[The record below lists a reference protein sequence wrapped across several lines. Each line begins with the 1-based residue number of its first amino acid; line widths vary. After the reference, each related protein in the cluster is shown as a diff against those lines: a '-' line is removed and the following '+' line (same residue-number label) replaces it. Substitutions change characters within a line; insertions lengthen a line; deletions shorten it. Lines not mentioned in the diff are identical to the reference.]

1 MNIHKFNIK
10 PKDKQ
15 HKTIKWIIPDDI
27 RQYVKKVNSSTWEI
41 YSHEDIL
48 LKPKEVKFLMLGIG
62 FMMSEGVVL
71 TSLANSLSKKRC
83 SIQNEVNLEDT
94 VNIIA
99 VITNNSKETV
109 KIQENDLLFLVCYKK
124 IMMVFKKMTE
134 MKEKI
139 YPELPTIREQP
150 TAPNVVNGGSDD
162 RGHSY
167 RLKIIREVQNFL
179 EEEIKKRDAFSKK
192 YFRKAKVVN
201 IVDNGLIVI
210 TIGAEGTG
218 AVLLSTGVGVPF
230 ALALGISGVVTGAI
244 SLIGNI
250 FSKKAT
256 TKVEKH
262 LKIKTLAMAKLDT
275 IASHVSKAMM
285 DDFIND
291 EEFML
296 IMEEMEKYKALKEEI
311 RNNTKKKLKT
321 EEEESLIERGRQEA
335 RESFRRLVEKNKT
348 I

>member
-1 MNIHKFNIK
+1 
-10 PKDKQ
+10 
-15 HKTIKWIIPDDI
+15 
-27 RQYVKKVNSSTWEI
+27 
-41 YSHEDIL
+41 
-48 LKPKEVKFLMLGIG
+48 
-62 FMMSEGVVL
+62 
-71 TSLANSLSKKRC
+71 
-83 SIQNEVNLEDT
+83 
-94 VNIIA
+94 
-99 VITNNSKETV
+99 
-109 KIQENDLLFLVCYKK
+109 
-124 IMMVFKKMTE
+124 

-150 TAPNVVNGGSDD
+150 TAPNVVNGGNDD

-167 RLKIIREVQNFL
+167 RLKIIREVQEFL

-192 YFRKAKVVN
+192 YFRIAKVVN
-201 IVDNGLIVI
+201 MVDNSLITI
-210 TIGAEGTG
+210 TIGAEGTS
-218 AVLLSTGVGVPF
+218 AVLLSTGVGAPF

-256 TKVEKH
+256 TKAEKH

-275 IASHVSKAMM
+275 IASYISKAMM
-285 DDFIND
+285 DNFISD
-291 EEFML
+291 EEFKL
-296 IMEEMEKYKALKEEI
+296 IMEEMNKYKALKEEV

-321 EEEESLIERGRQEA
+321 EEEESLIEKGRQEA

>member
-1 MNIHKFNIK
+1 
-10 PKDKQ
+10 
-15 HKTIKWIIPDDI
+15 
-27 RQYVKKVNSSTWEI
+27 
-41 YSHEDIL
+41 
-48 LKPKEVKFLMLGIG
+48 
-62 FMMSEGVVL
+62 
-71 TSLANSLSKKRC
+71 
-83 SIQNEVNLEDT
+83 
-94 VNIIA
+94 
-99 VITNNSKETV
+99 
-109 KIQENDLLFLVCYKK
+109 
-124 IMMVFKKMTE
+124 

-167 RLKIIREVQNFL
+167 RLKIIREVQEFL
-179 EEEIKKRDAFSKK
+179 EEEIKNREAFSKK
-192 YFRKAKVVN
+192 YFRIAKVVN
-201 IVDNGLIVI
+201 IVDNTLITI
-210 TIGAEGTG
+210 TIGAEGTS
-218 AVLLSTGVGVPF
+218 AVLLSTGVGAPF

-256 TKVEKH
+256 TKAEKH

-275 IASHVSKAMM
+275 IASHISKAMM
-285 DDFIND
+285 DDFISD
-291 EEFML
+291 EEFKL
-296 IMEEMEKYKALKEEI
+296 IMEEMNKYKALKEEV

-321 EEEESLIERGRQEA
+321 EEEESLIEKGRQEA

>member
-1 MNIHKFNIK
+1 
-10 PKDKQ
+10 
-15 HKTIKWIIPDDI
+15 
-27 RQYVKKVNSSTWEI
+27 
-41 YSHEDIL
+41 
-48 LKPKEVKFLMLGIG
+48 
-62 FMMSEGVVL
+62 
-71 TSLANSLSKKRC
+71 
-83 SIQNEVNLEDT
+83 
-94 VNIIA
+94 
-99 VITNNSKETV
+99 
-109 KIQENDLLFLVCYKK
+109 
-124 IMMVFKKMTE
+124 

-139 YPELPTIREQP
+139 YPTLPTIREQP

-167 RLKIIREVQNFL
+167 RLKIIREVQEFL
-179 EEEIKKRDAFSKK
+179 EEEIKNREAFSKK
-192 YFRKAKVVN
+192 YFRIAKVVN
-201 IVDNGLIVI
+201 MVDNGLITI
-210 TIGAEGTG
+210 TIGAEGTS
-218 AVLLSTGVGVPF
+218 AVLLATGVGSPF

-256 TKVEKH
+256 TKAEKH

-291 EEFML
+291 EEFKL
-296 IMEEMEKYKALKEEI
+296 IMDEMNKYKTLKEEV

-321 EEEESLIERGRQEA
+321 EEEESLIEKGRQEA